1 MASTLPNAY
10 AGGTIKVD
18 DDQWISIGM
27 GIRTK
32 LSTVQNGSADGQN
45 YGTDFNVDNAR
56 VYINGKIHKYV
67 GFTFNTE
74 CFNCAVGGGGGQFAG
89 NSNVGLIDA
98 IDSNV
103 HLLKVHLPYHESDHV
118 LGIAYNVLCG
128 GTCVQDIERL
138 RQDEV
143 YLDALGAQR
152 IPDPTTAGD
161 FCRRF
166 DEAAIETLQAAINE
180 TRVRV
185 WRTQPVEFFE
195 EAIIDADGTLAE
207 TTGECKQG
215 MDIAYNGVWGYHPL
229 VLSLANTGEPLFLV
243 NRSGNRPSSEG
254 AAARLD
260 QARTLCRGAGFQR
273 ITFRGDTDFS
283 QTQHLDRWDGEAVRF
298 IFGYDASAGL
308 IRRADALP
316 ATAWTPLVRRP
327 AYTVETEPR
336 QRPVNVKA
344 ATIVA
349 RAFKNFR
356 LEAEAVAEFPYQPTA
371 CARPYRM
378 VVVRKNISVEQGD
391 HRLFDQI
398 RYFFYLTNDQETAAA
413 DVVFL
418 ANDRCNQEN
427 LIDQLKH
434 GVGATEMPVNTLL
447 SNWAYMV
454 MTALAWTLK
463 AWFALR
469 LPETGRWAAPY
480 AAEKAAVLRMEFK
493 AFLQAFMLIPVQVVR
508 TRRRLVFRLLAWNP
522 WQAVFLRG
530 FDQLHQPLRS

>member
-1 MASTLPNAY
+1 LALHT
-10 AGGTIKVD
+10 
-18 DDQWISIGM
+18 
-27 GIRTK
+27 
-32 LSTVQNGSADGQN
+32 
-45 YGTDFNVDNAR
+45 
-56 VYINGKIHKYV
+56 
-67 GFTFNTE
+67 
-74 CFNCAVGGGGGQFAG
+74 
-89 NSNVGLIDA
+89 GLVDA
-98 IDSNV
+98 IDR
-103 HLLKVHLPYHESDHV
+103 HLEVLKVALPYHESDHV

-128 GTCVQDIERL
+128 GTCLQDIELR

-166 DEAAIETLQAAINE
+166 DEATIEALQTAINE

-185 WRTQPVEFFE
+185 WRGQPAEFFE

-207 TTGECKQG
+207 TTGACKEG
-215 MDIAYNGVWGYHPL
+215 MDISYEGVWGYHPL
-229 VLSLANTGEPLFLV
+229 IVSLANTQEPLYLI

-254 AAARLD
+254 AAERFDHAR
-260 QARTLCRGAGFQR
+260 ALCQDAGFRR

-283 QTQHLDRWDGEAVRF
+283 QTEHLDRWDADGVRF
-298 IFGYDASAGL
+298 VFGYDARANL
-308 IRRADALP
+308 IREAEALP
-316 ATAWTPLVRRP
+316 ARAWTPLVRRP
-327 AYTVETEPR
+327 AYEVQTEAR

-344 ATIVA
+344 ATIVT
-349 RAFKNFR
+349 RAFKNLR
-356 LEAEAVAEFPYQPTA
+356 LEAEAVAAFTYQPVA
-371 CARPYRM
+371 CTKAYRM
-378 VVVRKNISVEQGD
+378 VVVRKNISVAQGD
-391 HRLFDQI
+391 QRLFDEM
-398 RYFFYLTNDQETAAA
+398 RYFFYLTNDHETATA

-434 GVGATEMPVNTLL
+434 GVGATQMPVDTLL
-447 SNWAYMV
+447 SNGAHMV

-469 LPETGRWAAPY
+469 LPETGRWAARY

-493 AFLQAFMLIPVQVVR
+493 AFLHAFMLLPVQVVR
-508 TRRRLVFRLLAWNP
+508 TSRRLVFRLLAWNP

-530 FDQLHQPLRS
+530 FDHLRTPLRT

>member
-1 MASTLPNAY
+1 MVARRKRRIARRLRPRTWTAQATPMYRARNIQYEHSDRVRGLAS
-10 AGGTIKVD
+10 GG
-18 DDQWISIGM
+18 IG
-27 GIRTK
+27 
-32 LSTVQNGSADGQN
+32 A
-45 YGTDFNVDNAR
+45 
-56 VYINGKIHKYV
+56 IHRLALH
-67 GFTFNTE
+67 T
-74 CFNCAVGGGGGQFAG
+74 
-89 NSNVGLIDA
+89 GLVEA
-98 IDSNV
+98 IDRHV
-103 HLLKVHLPYHESDHV
+103 EVLQVHLPYHESDHV

-128 GTCVQDIERL
+128 GTCLQDIELR

-166 DEAAIETLQAAINE
+166 DEATIEALQTAINE

-185 WRTQPVEFFE
+185 WRGQPAEFFE

-207 TTGECKQG
+207 TTGACKEG
-215 MDIAYNGVWGYHPL
+215 MDISYEGVWGYHPL
-229 VLSLANTGEPLFLV
+229 IVSLANTQEPLYLI

-254 AAARLD
+254 AAERFDHAR
-260 QARTLCRGAGFQR
+260 ALCQDAGFRR

-283 QTQHLDRWDGEAVRF
+283 QTEHLDRWDADGVRF
-298 IFGYDASAGL
+298 VFGYDARANL
-308 IRRADALP
+308 IREAEALP
-316 ATAWTPLVRRP
+316 ARAWTPLVRRP
-327 AYTVETEPR
+327 AYEVQTEAR

-344 ATIVA
+344 ATIVT
-349 RAFKNFR
+349 RAFKNLR
-356 LEAEAVAEFPYQPTA
+356 LEAEAVAAFTYQPVA
-371 CARPYRM
+371 CTKAYRM
-378 VVVRKNISVEQGD
+378 VVVRKNISVAQGD
-391 HRLFDQI
+391 QRLFDEM
-398 RYFFYLTNDQETAAA
+398 RYFFYLTNDHETATA

-434 GVGATEMPVNTLL
+434 GVGATQMPVDTLL
-447 SNWAYMV
+447 SNWAHMV

-469 LPETGRWAAPY
+469 LPETGRWAARY

-493 AFLQAFMLIPVQVVR
+493 AFLHAFMLLPVQVVR
-508 TRRRLVFRLLAWNP
+508 TSRRLVFRLLAWNP

-530 FDQLHQPLRS
+530 FDHLRTPLRT